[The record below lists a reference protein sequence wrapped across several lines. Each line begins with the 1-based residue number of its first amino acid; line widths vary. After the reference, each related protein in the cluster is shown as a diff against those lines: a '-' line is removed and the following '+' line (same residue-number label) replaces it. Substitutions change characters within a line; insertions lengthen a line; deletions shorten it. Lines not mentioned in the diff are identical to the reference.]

1 MTKNVNTKNVMK
13 NVKTIVSI
21 ASIVAII
28 LSFSFLYLVLS
39 GRSKELDRVMRNMDA
54 LQSDV
59 IRWRTSDSLSAAR
72 ADALEFKIREFE
84 KYRSEDAALIK
95 SLKGR
100 NEELQ
105 SVAKAMTETIFD
117 LMAVPKDTVV
127 IRDSVQVPAVA
138 VRCGDEWFDFE
149 GVLSD
154 GVFAGRLVNRD
165 SILCIETIEYRRFLG
180 FLWKTRNIKSRDIIV
195 TSRNPH
201 TEIIGADF
209 VTIEKD

>member
-1 MTKNVNTKNVMK
+1 MK
-13 NVKTIVSI
+13 SAKTIFTITAAV
-21 ASIVAII
+21 IVV
-28 LSFSFLYLVLS
+28 LSYSLLYLGLS
-39 GRSKELDRVMRNMDA
+39 GKARELDRVTRNMDA
-54 LQSDV
+54 LHSDV
-59 IRWRTSDSLSAAR
+59 VRWRTADSLSAAR

-84 KYRSEDAALIK
+84 KYRAEDAALIK

-105 SVAKAMTETIFD
+105 SVAKTMTETIFD
-117 LMAVPKDTVV
+117 LMAVPKDTVI
-127 IRDSVQVPAVA
+127 IRDSVPVPAVA

-165 SILCIETIEYRRFLG
+165 SILCVETVEYKRFWG

>member
-1 MTKNVNTKNVMK
+1 MK
-13 NVKTIVSI
+13 YVKTIFTV

-39 GRSKELDRVMRNMDA
+39 GRSKELDRVKRNMDA

-59 IRWRTSDSLSAAR
+59 VRWRTSDSLSAAR
-72 ADALEFKIREFE
+72 AAALELKLREYERF
-84 KYRSEDAALIK
+84 RAEDASVIK
-95 SLKGR
+95 SLKSR

-117 LMAVPKDTVV
+117 LMAIPKDTVV
-127 IRDSVQVPAVA
+127 IRDSVPMPAVS

-149 GVLSD
+149 GVLSH

-165 SILCIETIEYRRFLG
+165 SILCVETIEYRRFLG

-201 TEIIGADF
+201 TEVIGADF
-209 VTIEKD
+209 VTIEK